1 MTHAHPADGI
11 QDAKA
16 QSKGIRD
23 FTSLRPLREAKFRE
37 QVTAGIQIL
46 AILNNTK
53 CPLHLVFESHV
64 SSAPPRLC
72 GRLHRDRC

>member
-23 FTSLRPLREAKFRE
+23 FASLRPLREAKFRE
-37 QVTAGIQIL
+37 QVIAGIQIL
-46 AILNNTK
+46 AILNNAK
-53 CPLHLVFESHV
+53 
-64 SSAPPRLC
+64 
-72 GRLHRDRC
+72 

>member
-23 FTSLRPLREAKFRE
+23 FASLRPLREAKFRE
-37 QVTAGIQIL
+37 QVIAG
-46 AILNNTK
+46 T
-53 CPLHLVFESHV
+53 
-64 SSAPPRLC
+64 
-72 GRLHRDRC
+72 HRITQKRIRAKASV